1 VIAYRAIFSAG
12 RYRPIKSLIFAVTP
26 IELIAACY
34 GVLLFNLQ
42 DIPTMNIGFIG
53 LGIMGRPMALNLI
66 KGGHTVTVW
75 ARRAESM
82 QGLVDAG
89 AIAAATPAEAARGNQ
104 LLFSMVADAPDVSEV
119 MHAAVAA
126 AEPGLVAVD
135 MSTIAPAA
143 ARRIG
148 EELASHGIDFL
159 DAPVSGGE
167 VGAIAGTLSIMVGGS
182 AAGFAKAKA
191 AFECMGKNIV
201 HVGASGAGQVTK
213 AANQIVTG
221 MGVLAVAEAFAFA
234 SKNGVDR
241 SKVREALLGGFA
253 YSKILENHGQRMI
266 DGNFK
271 PGFKS
276 WMHEKDLNIVMQTA
290 HELGLCL
297 PGSAATAQ
305 MFNAMVGSGRGEEDS
320 IAVLKLLEGLSGQA

>member
-1 VIAYRAIFSAG
+1 M
-12 RYRPIKSLIFAVTP
+12 K
-26 IELIAACY
+26 
-34 GVLLFNLQ
+34 
-42 DIPTMNIGFIG
+42 IGFVG

-66 KGGHTVTVW
+66 KGGHEVTVW

-82 QGLVDAG
+82 QPLLAAG
-89 AIAAATPAEAARGNQ
+89 AKAAASPADAARGNA
-104 LLFSMVADAPDVSEV
+104 LVISMVADAPDVAEV
-119 MHAAVAA
+119 MLGEHGVVKAAGS
-126 AEPGLVAVD
+126 GLVAVD

-143 ARRIG
+143 ARDIAAG
-148 EELASHGIDFL
+148 LAAAGVDFM

-167 VGAIAGTLSIMVGGS
+167 VGAIAGTLSIMAGGS
-182 AAGFAKAKA
+182 EA
-191 AFECMGKNIV
+191 AFAVAQPAFACMGKNIV

-221 MGVLAVAEAFAFA
+221 MGVLAVAEAMAFA
-234 SKNGVDR
+234 SKNGIDR
-241 SKVREALLGGFA
+241 GKVREALLGGFA
-253 YSKILENHGQRMI
+253 YSKILENHGQRML
-266 DGNFK
+266 DRNFK

-305 MFNAMVGSGRGEEDS
+305 MFNAMVGSGLGEEDS
-320 IAVLKLLEGLSGQA
+320 IAILKLLETLSGQA

>member
-1 VIAYRAIFSAG
+1 M
-12 RYRPIKSLIFAVTP
+12 K
-26 IELIAACY
+26 
-34 GVLLFNLQ
+34 
-42 DIPTMNIGFIG
+42 IGFIG
-53 LGIMGRPMALNLI
+53 LGIMGRPMALNLLQ
-66 KGGHTVTVW
+66 GGHQLTVW

-82 QGLVDAG
+82 QPLLDAG
-89 AIAAATPAEAARGNQ
+89 AQGAASATEAARGVD
-104 LLFSMVADAPDVSEV
+104 LVISMVADAPDVAQV
-119 MHAAVAA
+119 MRAVATA
-126 AEPGLVAVD
+126 ATPGLVAVD

-143 ARRIG
+143 ARQIG
-148 EELASHGIDFL
+148 QALASAGVDFV

-167 VGAIAGTLSIMVGGS
+167 VGAIAGSLSIMAGGS
-182 AAGFAKAKA
+182 DAAFARALP

-221 MGVLAVAEAFAFA
+221 MGVLAVAEAMAFA

-253 YSKILENHGQRMI
+253 YSKILENHGQRML
-266 DGNFK
+266 DRNFK

-276 WMHEKDLNIVMQTA
+276 WMHEKDMNIVMQTA

-297 PGSAATAQ
+297 PGAAATAQ
-305 MFNAMVGSGRGEEDS
+305 MFNAMVGSGLGEEDS
-320 IAVLKLLEGLSGQA
+320 IALLKLLETLSGQAGK

>member
-1 VIAYRAIFSAG
+1 M
-12 RYRPIKSLIFAVTP
+12 K
-26 IELIAACY
+26 
-34 GVLLFNLQ
+34 
-42 DIPTMNIGFIG
+42 IGFVG
-53 LGIMGRPMALNLI
+53 LGIMGRPMALNLL
-66 KGGHTVTVW
+66 KGGHQLTVW

-82 QGLVDAG
+82 QPLLDAG
-89 AIAAATPAEAARGNQ
+89 ATGAASAGDAARGQ
-104 LLFSMVADAPDVSEV
+104 DLLISMVADAPDVAEV
-119 MHAAVAA
+119 MRAVASA
-126 AEPGLVAVD
+126 ATPGLVAVD

-148 EELASHGIDFL
+148 EELAAAGVDFV

-167 VGAIAGTLSIMVGGS
+167 VGAIAGSLSIMAGGS
-182 AAGFAKAKA
+182 DAAFARARP

-201 HVGASGAGQVTK
+201 HVGTAGAGQVTK

-221 MGVLAVAEAFAFA
+221 MGVLAVAEAMTFA

-253 YSKILENHGQRMI
+253 YSRILENHGQRML
-266 DGNFK
+266 DRNFK

-297 PGSAATAQ
+297 PGAAATAQ
-305 MFNAMVGSGRGEEDS
+305 MFNAMVGSGLGEEDS
-320 IAVLKLLEGLSGQA
+320 VAMLKLLEQLSGQS